1 MFYYDGYNL
10 AKSEKNAVIVFG
22 GSLDNSI
29 PVKTLADAFDFN
41 FQILN
46 KSISD
51 LSIKNAK
58 DVFSSY
64 VQPLHPEGILIHIG
78 EKDLN
83 LFRTNSAEFDSAY
96 LQLIEA
102 VKSANSKCR
111 IALISLYNENA
122 DQTIAEMNR
131 HIKAIADSEKCDFV
145 NVDNARLWNPAAS
158 KAAIR
163 FAQNMGLNVRKPLRD
178 VAEILYSYAYK
189 VLLKKTTVTGL
200 AG

>member
-41 FQILN
+41 FQIFN
-46 KSISD
+46 KSFAE
-51 LSIKNAK
+51 LSVKNAEEL
-58 DVFSSY
+58 FSSY
-64 VQPLHPEGILIHIG
+64 IQPMHPEAILIHLG
-78 EKDLN
+78 EKDVN
-83 LFRTNSAEFDSAY
+83 LFKSNSSEFDSAY
-96 LQLIEA
+96 LKLIDA
-102 VKSANSKCR
+102 VKTANSKCR

-122 DQTIAEMNR
+122 DQTLAEMNR

-163 FAQNMGLNVRKPLRD
+163 FAQNMGLAVRKPLRD

-189 VLLKKTTVTGL
+189 VLLKNTSVTGL

>member
-29 PVKTLADAFDFN
+29 PVKSLAETFDFN

-46 KSISD
+46 RSIND

-58 DVFSSY
+58 DIFCSY
-64 VQPLHPEGILIHIG
+64 IKPLHPEGILIHIG
-78 EKDLN
+78 EKDMN
-83 LFRTNSAEFDSAY
+83 LFKTNSSEFDSAY
-96 LQLIEA
+96 LALIEA
-102 VKSANSKCR
+102 VKAANSKCR
-111 IALISLYNENA
+111 IALISLYNETG
-122 DQTIAEMNR
+122 DQLVAEMNR

-145 NVDNARLWNPAAS
+145 NVDNARVWNPAAS

-163 FAQNMGLNVRKPLRD
+163 FAQNMGLKVRKPLRD

-189 VLLKKTTVTGL
+189 VLLKNTTVTGL

>member
-10 AKSEKNAVIVFG
+10 AKSEENAVIVFG

-29 PVKTLADAFDFN
+29 AVKTLADAIDFN

-46 KSISD
+46 KSFND
-51 LSIKNAK
+51 LSVKNAK
-58 DVFSSY
+58 DTFCSY
-64 VQPLHPEGILIHIG
+64 IQPLHPEGIIIHIG

-83 LFRTNSAEFDSAY
+83 LFKANSSDFDAEY
-96 LQLIEA
+96 LNLIEA
-102 VKSANSKCR
+102 VKAANSKCR
-111 IALISLYNENA
+111 IALISLYNEAA

-131 HIKAIADSEKCDFV
+131 HIKAIADSEKCDFI

-163 FAQNMGLNVRKPLRD
+163 FAQNMGLSVRKPLRD

-189 VLLKKTTVTGL
+189 VLLKNNTVTGL

>member
-1 MFYYDGYNL
+1 MFYFDGYNL

-46 KSISD
+46 KSFCD
-51 LSIKNAK
+51 LSVKNAREL
-58 DVFSSY
+58 FSTCI
-64 VQPLHPEGILIHIG
+64 QPLHPEGILIHLG

-83 LFRTNSAEFDSAY
+83 LFKSNSTDFDASY
-96 LQLIEA
+96 LKLIEA
-102 VKSANSKCR
+102 VKTSNSKCR

-163 FAQNMGLNVRKPLRD
+163 FAQNMGLSVRKPLRD

-189 VLLKKTTVTGL
+189 VLLNNNTVTGL